1 MLNREWY
8 MINND
13 TRRVYDTY
21 KEAQAKAAGY
31 RIDKLVMADEW
42 VVPED
47 WGKPDEE
54 WVTPTDED
62 ARHRPMV
69 QVCRF
74 LGPWRDAKLLAVTEV
89 DNVVVFIVHGCF
101 DGIESVKTYQHGCR
115 MKASERRVN

>member
-1 MLNREWY
+1 MLNREYY

-31 RIDKLVMADEW
+31 RIDKLVMADKW

-69 QVCRF
+69 QVSF
-74 LGPWRDAKLLAVTEV
+74 FGEWYDAKLLAVTEY
-89 DNVVVFIVHGCF
+89 DKDGSFVVEGCF
-101 DGIESVKTYQHGCR
+101 NHREGVKTYMSCR
-115 MKASERRVN
+115 MRASERKVK